1 MIYIYLFSL
10 IIFILFVNK
19 FFLQKKI
26 LINETGDIH
35 QKFASKTQIPLTG
48 GLFIFLG
55 YLYFLNDNVLSFIL
69 FSFAIFILGILSDLK
84 FIKSANFK
92 FIIQITIILS
102 YVIFNDLQVDSTRIN
117 FLDQV
122 LTNNL
127 VNYLFVVFCVLIV
140 VNGTNF
146 IDGMNTLGIGHYLSI
161 SSIIFYLHLNQ
172 IIIIDYISIL
182 YILILLLTVFLLNMF
197 NQLFLGDSGSYLLG
211 FSFSVFLIS
220 IHNWNPM
227 ISPFFIILLLWY
239 PCYEILF
246 SILRK
251 NIIKRSPM
259 SPDANHLHQLIF
271 FFIKKKYRLNI
282 ILANLIT
289 AQVINIYN
297 LSTFLIGIKFI
308 MKSEIQV
315 TLIIFSVLIYTFI
328 YFKLFTFK
336 YKKRI

>member
-122 LTNNL
+122 LRNNL

-239 PCYEILF
+239 PSYEILF